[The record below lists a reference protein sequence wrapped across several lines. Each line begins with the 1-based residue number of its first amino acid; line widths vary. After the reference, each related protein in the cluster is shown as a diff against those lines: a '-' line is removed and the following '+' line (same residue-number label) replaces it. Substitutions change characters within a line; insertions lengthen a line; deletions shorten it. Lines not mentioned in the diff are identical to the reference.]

1 MGYLNHHLLLSF
13 SIRVTLVFFFSLG
26 VFLSYQQTGL
36 TILQTPP
43 IVLSS
48 VGLVVALLIGFRYRI
63 SYMRWWETRGV
74 WGEIMS
80 QLRSFNSTL
89 FSAGLLNRDT
99 LDKANQCCQGIY
111 TYIYLLNEIICEWN
125 SEKSNKIES
134 PTAHFMKVKIQI
146 ERLRQA
152 EALGHSTHL
161 HLLQTMAKLSD
172 SISALNKLRFQ
183 KPPAI
188 HDSLVKFT
196 TLFFMLF
203 FILTIS
209 QSTSVIV
216 AIVCPPMVYS
226 ILNLVHVFAIRAERP
241 FGKRNSDISSYALVK
256 KSQTEAEVFYETAAQ
271 ELEKNPVKNSETG
284 FTLPTTS
291 S

>member
-1 MGYLNHHLLLSF
+1 
-13 SIRVTLVFFFSLG
+13 
-26 VFLSYQQTGL
+26 
-36 TILQTPP
+36 
-43 IVLSS
+43 
-48 VGLVVALLIGFRYRI
+48 
-63 SYMRWWETRGV
+63 MRWWETRGV

-111 TYIYLLNEIICEWN
+111 SYIYLLNEIICEWN

-134 PTAHFMKVKIQI
+134 PTAHFMKVKILI

-152 EALGHSTHL
+152 EALSHSTHL

-241 FGKRNSDISSYALVK
+241 FGKRSSDISSYALVK

-271 ELEKNPVKNSETG
+271 ELEKTRLKTQRPALLCQPLHHRAKLFTNFFDGVTGFFFTHFFKVWITVIGFFNPVLGKDSALVFLNVV
-284 FTLPTTS
+284 
-291 S
+291 

>member
-1 MGYLNHHLLLSF
+1 MAYLNNHLLLSF
-13 SIRVTLVFFFSLG
+13 SLRVTLVFLFSLSI
-26 VFLSYQQTGL
+26 FISYQQTGL
-36 TILQTPP
+36 TLLQTPP

-74 WGEIMS
+74 WGEILS

-89 FSAGLLNRDT
+89 FTVGLLNRDA
-99 LDKANQCCQGIY
+99 LDKANQCSREMY

-125 SEKSNKIES
+125 ASKSNKIES
-134 PTAHFMKVKIQI
+134 PTAHFMRVKILI
-146 ERLRQA
+146 EKLRQA
-152 EALGHSTHL
+152 ESLSHSTHL
-161 HLLQTMAKLSD
+161 HLLQTMAKLSN
-172 SISALNKLRFQ
+172 SISAVNKLRFQ
-183 KPPAI
+183 KPPAV

-241 FGKRNSDISSYALVK
+241 FGKRNSDISSHALIK
-256 KSQTEAEVFYETAAQ
+256 KSQTEAEVFYETTLK
-271 ELEKNPVKNSETG
+271 ELENRPIKSSETG

>member
-1 MGYLNHHLLLSF
+1 
-13 SIRVTLVFFFSLG
+13 
-26 VFLSYQQTGL
+26 
-36 TILQTPP
+36 
-43 IVLSS
+43 
-48 VGLVVALLIGFRYRI
+48 
-63 SYMRWWETRGV
+63 
-74 WGEIMS
+74 
-80 QLRSFNSTL
+80 
-89 FSAGLLNRDT
+89 
-99 LDKANQCCQGIY
+99 
-111 TYIYLLNEIICEWN
+111 
-125 SEKSNKIES
+125 
-134 PTAHFMKVKIQI
+134 MKVKILI

-152 EALGHSTHL
+152 EALSHSTHL

-241 FGKRNSDISSYALVK
+241 FGREAAIFPLMLVK
-256 KSQTEAEVFYETAAQ
+256 KSQTEAEVLRNRCPRAR
-271 ELEKNPVKNSETG
+271 KPG
-284 FTLPTTS
+284 
-291 S
+291 